1 MCVNLAMLV
10 CKVVSGV
17 KKNVDYPEKHEV
29 FVVVDL
35 SYLKVCSSHDLV
47 S

>member
-29 FVVVDL
+29 FCCGRSFL
-35 SYLKVCSSHDLV
+35 SQSLLLT
-47 S
+47 